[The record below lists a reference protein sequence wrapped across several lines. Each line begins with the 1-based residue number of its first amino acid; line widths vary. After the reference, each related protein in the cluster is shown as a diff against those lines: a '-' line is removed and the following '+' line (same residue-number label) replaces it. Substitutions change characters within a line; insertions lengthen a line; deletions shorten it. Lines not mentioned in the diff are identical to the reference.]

1 MEKKFY
7 EIPQVESYQMDVE
20 AGYSTSPGSEE
31 DKTGGFDGEWVPLGG
46 GGN

>member
-20 AGYSTSPGSEE
+20 AGYTSSTEE
-31 DKTGGFDGEWVPLGG
+31 FDGPWVSIV
-46 GGN
+46 

>member
-20 AGYSTSPGSEE
+20 AGYSTS
-31 DKTGGFDGEWVPLGG
+31 DKTGEFDGEWVTIGG